1 VAESPYL
8 GPPVFDPPAPSCEVT
23 IRHGNESRVLPALV
37 DSGASLTCIPK
48 HLVGDLR
55 LIRVGDIAISGA
67 TGHDESEGLY
77 AVTLEFLGIQF
88 PNHPV
93 ASLGKRSYLII
104 GRDIL
109 NKYNSIHSGPT
120 LTFTLQTT

>member
-1 VAESPYL
+1 MAESPYL

-23 IRHGNESRVLPALV
+23 FTHGNESRVLQALV
-37 DSGASLTCIPK
+37 DSGASLTCIPID
-48 HLVGDLR
+48 LVGALN
-55 LIRVGDIAISGA
+55 LIKRSEIALSGA
-67 TGHDESEGLY
+67 TGQDENAGLY
-77 AVTLEFLGIQF
+77 TVTLEFLGICF

-93 ASLGKRSYLII
+93 VSLRKIPYVII